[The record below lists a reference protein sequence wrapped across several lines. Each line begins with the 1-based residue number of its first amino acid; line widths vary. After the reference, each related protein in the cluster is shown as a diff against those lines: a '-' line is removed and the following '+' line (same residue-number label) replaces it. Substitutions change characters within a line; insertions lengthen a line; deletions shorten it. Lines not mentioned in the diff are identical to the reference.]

1 MSWDSYFSA
10 CAENDLMKAFDAFV
24 ELGMRP
30 VPIGEDSNTGAI
42 KIPIGKG
49 WGNEDI
55 PSRRDKLKGYL
66 EQDVPIGIG
75 CQADGYIV
83 LDIDPPGKDRS
94 KLPSAWKESAAIL
107 LGGEDWPDTLI
118 TATQGGCHVWFKIT
132 PKIRQLWVDRGKLEL
147 PLPSGGKIEF
157 FTGNSKQM
165 QVACA
170 PSPGKKIAKQHEPAD
185 LPYAAEQVVLDLIKD
200 EAEPRP
206 AQPISQ
212 APHQKVEGDEDWFMQ
227 RLLHLTANTVNAE
240 VGDRH
245 GVYRGAVR
253 VMAGYA
259 AGMGLEHLQEQVYIQ
274 LTSAHREAK
283 PEVSNYVL
291 VETFKWAW
299 TKGIERPLTRMASDK
314 ADPLTVASTPKSEEF
329 FESIEDAAN
338 AADIRAKM
346 KERNWLWGNKEENVG
361 WFMQGGLHLV
371 EGKEGTGKTRYL
383 LELERRKSLDLTWP
397 DGSKILAEP
406 DSKILFVA
414 SDSHWDQIAVTSE
427 AFGIP
432 DENVIF
438 TGPKSD
444 PYNFTSIDDANTIAM
459 IRHWCQRY
467 SVSMVVVDTLMAAST
482 RPLVDPQ
489 EVAQMLRPLRDLAR
503 EMNVVV
509 VLVGHLNSQGE
520 TWGRAVGRM
529 CDNVIRMEADERDE
543 QLITIKSVKARW
555 NRFKLPTLRGRQG
568 ETGWEFSSPQ
578 SENGVELGTPSDRAA
593 DAILAYVRSYPDMTK
608 SNVIEAVMEK
618 GHSKTT
624 AYRVFDQ
631 LVMDGRIIGYEK
643 ETFSGKTIRV
653 FDVQRD

>member
-1 MSWDSYFSA
+1 MSWESYFEA
-10 CAENDLMKAFDAFV
+10 CKNNDIYAAFGAMSSIG
-24 ELGMRP
+24 LLP
-30 VPIGEDSNTGAI
+30 VVNGEDKHGKI
-42 KIPIGKG
+42 KRPMAKKEEAWQKITTSE
-49 WGNEDI
+49 WHD
-55 PSRRDKLKGYL
+55 RLVGYL
-66 EQDVPIGIG
+66 QNGVPVGIG
-75 CQADGYIV
+75 CKPTGHV
-83 LDIDPPGKDRS
+83 VFDIDPHEKDT
-94 KLPSAWKESAAIL
+94 KNLPTAWKESAQFL
-107 LGGEDWPDTLI
+107 FGSGDWPETLI
-118 TATQGGCHVWFKIT
+118 VRTQGGAHVWFVVPDSI
-132 PKIRQLWVDRGKLEL
+132 LAAWDRSGKKAIE
-147 PLPSGGKIEF
+147 LPSGGKLEIF
-157 FTGNSKQM
+157 VGLPDAGS

-170 PSPGKKIAKQHEPAD
+170 PSDGKTIALAKIPLMLPETAEHAILQAISRPERPKPEPIKTQASVSSDFEWIRQTLNHGYLDSQLDDYDKWLAVGMALSHKFGEDGAELWEQWSGRHAKHSDGECMIKVRSFKRTDEEKAIRFGSLVKIATANGAPSPPKAT
-185 LPYAAEQVVLDLIKD
+185 
-200 EAEPRP
+200 AEPMP
-206 AQPISQ
+206 
-212 APHQKVEGDEDWFMQ
+212 
-227 RLLHLTANTVNAE
+227 
-240 VGDRH
+240 
-245 GVYRGAVR
+245 
-253 VMAGYA
+253 
-259 AGMGLEHLQEQVYIQ
+259 
-274 LTSAHREAK
+274 
-283 PEVSNYVL
+283 
-291 VETFKWAW
+291 
-299 TKGIERPLTRMASDK
+299 
-314 ADPLTVASTPKSEEF
+314 EEF

-346 KERNWLWGNKEENVG
+346 KERNWLWGNREENVG

-371 EGKEGTGKTRYL
+371 EGKEGTGKTRWIL
-383 LELERRKSLDLTWP
+383 DLERRKSMDLTWP
-397 DGSKILAEP
+397 DGMKITEDP
-406 DSKILFVA
+406 ESKILFVA

-438 TGPKSD
+438 TGPKND
-444 PYNFTSIDDANTIAM
+444 PYNFTSIDDPNTIAM
-459 IRHWCQRY
+459 IRHWCHRY
-467 SVSMVVVDTLMAAST
+467 KVSMVIVDTLMAAST

-555 NRFKLPTLRGRQG
+555 NRFKLPVLRGRQG
-568 ETGWEFSSPQ
+568 ETGWEFTSPD
-578 SENGVELGTPSDRAA
+578 SENGVELGSPSDRAA

-631 LVMDGRIIGYEK
+631 LVIDGRIIGYEK

>member
-1 MSWDSYFSA
+1 MSWDSYFEA
-10 CAENDLMKAFDAFV
+10 CSRNDIYAAFEAMAAIGV
-24 ELGMRP
+24 LP
-30 VPIGEDSNTGAI
+30 VVNGEDKNG
-42 KIPIGKG
+42 
-49 WGNEDI
+49 
-55 PSRRDKLKGYL
+55 KLKRPMAVKDEPWQKVTTEQWQTRLVGYL
-66 EQDVPIGIG
+66 QNGVPVGIG
-75 CQADGYIV
+75 CKPTGYV
-83 LDIDPPGKDRS
+83 VFDIDPHEKDTTN
-94 KLPSAWKESAAIL
+94 LPTAWKESAQL
-107 LGGEDWPDTLI
+107 LFGSDDWPKTLI
-118 TATQGGCHVWFKIT
+118 VRTQGGAHAWFVVPESILKA
-132 PKIRQLWVDRGKLEL
+132 WDRGGKKAID
-147 PLPSGGKIEF
+147 LPSGGKLEIF
-157 FTGNSKQM
+157 VGLPDAGS

-170 PSPGKKIAKQHEPAD
+170 PSEGKTIAMAQAPSVLPESAEHAILQAISQPERPKPEPGKTQGTMSTDFEWAKVVLNKGHLDSQLDDYDKWLAVGMALSHKFGEDGALLWEEWSGRHAKHVDGECMIKVRSFKRTDAEKAIRFGSLIKIA
-185 LPYAAEQVVLDLIKD
+185 
-200 EAEPRP
+200 
-206 AQPISQ
+206 
-212 APHQKVEGDEDWFMQ
+212 
-227 RLLHLTANTVNAE
+227 TANGAPAPPKASAE
-240 VGDRH
+240 F
-245 GVYRGAVR
+245 
-253 VMAGYA
+253 
-259 AGMGLEHLQEQVYIQ
+259 
-274 LTSAHREAK
+274 T
-283 PEVSNYVL
+283 
-291 VETFKWAW
+291 
-299 TKGIERPLTRMASDK
+299 
-314 ADPLTVASTPKSEEF
+314 EEF

-467 SVSMVVVDTLMAAST
+467 RVSMVVVDTLMAAST